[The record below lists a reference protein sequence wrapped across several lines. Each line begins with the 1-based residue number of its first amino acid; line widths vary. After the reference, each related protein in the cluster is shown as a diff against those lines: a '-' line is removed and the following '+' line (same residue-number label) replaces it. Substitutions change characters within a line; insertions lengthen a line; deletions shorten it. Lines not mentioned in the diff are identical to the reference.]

1 MKRRRSERNLTNGS
15 AEAAKSGAIGQAPD
29 HPSVPKGDVNGQPN
43 GASEETD
50 SNLAITKASTPPSR
64 RGKRPKLVVEA
75 PQVDSADVTPGLGT
89 PASPSA
95 QNLDEAPPSDVL
107 RDAAQEA
114 AKNPKRLPGR
124 RRAPHA
130 DINIE
135 ANLRRQLQLK
145 TAYRSVV
152 KALKPV
158 LAELAQ
164 RSLDDLQNEPTAHEK
179 VDQYHAVKAALD
191 NQLKERLAT
200 LERTREV
207 KLARIQRQYDGEYIV
222 RKKACEMAVRDL
234 QEDHLLRCKNQLLT
248 INRGAATANDE
259 EATEDEDDLVPHLR
273 GMQYPNQQTGYLPEK
288 FDSRSRWF
296 IKTQELWQQSEKDIA
311 FRQEWRAFLEKNQED
326 FNRAAVENVE
336 DFAEFDTSDREYAT
350 AVWNVNELAEAA
362 NVAQEELSRAG
373 RVVPNSEA
381 TALQAL
387 AALAESASPAV
398 PVSLLV
404 RASPAPVATPRLAK
418 AKIQATPGSVGSTP
432 MQLASS
438 SSSPVKGEDPTAR
451 RKVSSIDEIQQAA
464 GKDLAVN
471 GITGPPDIPLSVKST
486 SNRIMDLL
494 NKDPDQTDH
503 SEKSTAPSRPTITPS
518 HKVAKEVQQPE
529 ANAPPLDTQQHT
541 VDAPNQT
548 ANGAP
553 HAEDR
558 RIEKP
563 ISGFWSTVNLASHRT
578 PRRPPSPDKNPIAKL
593 RQLSQALFS
602 RKTPEKSEEGRV
614 RSPVR
619 RDFNGERS
627 HMKPPPPPPVHIPS
641 GTHHERHHS
650 GTMSAVLPMT
660 RQDQNQFSA
669 GAGRQRS
676 ESHGEP
682 RRPTWDSFRR
692 ASIAV
697 PQQYEP
703 PRGSPQGT
711 VYPPVASY
719 GITGRMP
726 PAYSVPYSGPPLPPQ
741 PPGGPPLAPAPAPQ
755 PPPGYH
761 YQGPHPPQS
770 YDAYGRPIAPYPPQA
785 QPAPYPAPQ
794 QQLNPFLAAVPH
806 PPIPPPPQQTY
817 PLQPPYHPAY
827 GPPQPAY
834 QQPGTAPQPQP
845 QPAPAP
851 PSQPYHQQPP
861 PPPQPYHQ
869 NQHPSPY
876 SGPQYGGQRILPA
889 CYSDPRHPPLIAAA
903 PPYQGGGHGPA
914 FSQQQHQQGQ
924 HGGHGDGMAGGMEQG
939 GEREARGDAGA
950 RGRRGKFGSA
960 EFRGWRVVG
969 RRRS

>member
-15 AEAAKSGAIGQAPD
+15 AEAAKSD

-602 RKTPEKSEEGRV
+602 RKTPEKSEEGRA

-619 RDFNGERS
+619 RDFNGKTKINFQQALADNEAKVTES
-627 HMKPPPPPPVHIPS
+627 LVDLPGIVSGELALPYLSNTNPQEVHLRE
-641 GTHHERHHS
+641 H
-650 GTMSAVLPMT
+650 
-660 RQDQNQFSA
+660 
-669 GAGRQRS
+669 
-676 ESHGEP
+676 
-682 RRPTWDSFRR
+682 
-692 ASIAV
+692 
-697 PQQYEP
+697 
-703 PRGSPQGT
+703 
-711 VYPPVASY
+711 
-719 GITGRMP
+719 
-726 PAYSVPYSGPPLPPQ
+726 VPYSGPPLPPQ

-889 CYSDPRHPPLIAAA
+889 GYSDPRHPPLIAAA

-924 HGGHGDGMAGGMEQG
+924 HGGHGDGMAGDGAG
-939 GEREARGDAGA
+939 GEREARGMRARVAGGEVWE
-950 RGRRGKFGSA
+950 RG
-960 EFRGWRVVG
+960 V
-969 RRRS
+969 

>member
-1 MKRRRSERNLTNGS
+1 MV
-15 AEAAKSGAIGQAPD
+15 D
-29 HPSVPKGDVNGQPN
+29 
-43 GASEETD
+43 
-50 SNLAITKASTPPSR
+50 PPI
-64 RGKRPKLVVEA
+64 
-75 PQVDSADVTPGLGT
+75 DSADATPGLGT
-89 PASPSA
+89 PASASA
-95 QNLDEAPPSDVL
+95 QNLDDALPSDAP
-107 RDAAQEA
+107 RDPAQEA
-114 AKNPKRLPGR
+114 AKNPRRLPGR

-179 VDQYHAVKAALD
+179 VDQYHTVKAALD

-207 KLARIQRQYDGEYIV
+207 KLAKIQRQYDGEYIV
-222 RKKACEMAVRDL
+222 RKKACEMAVRAL

-248 INRGAATANDE
+248 INRGASTAGDE

-296 IKTQELWQQSEKDIA
+296 IQTQELWQQSENNIA
-311 FRQEWRAFLEKNQED
+311 FRQQWRAFLEMNKDD
-326 FNRAAVENVE
+326 FNRGALENVE
-336 DFAEFDTSDREYAT
+336 DFAVFDTSHREYAT
-350 AVWNVNELAEAA
+350 AIWNVNELAEAA

-373 RVVPNSEA
+373 RMVPNVEA

-387 AALAESASPAV
+387 AALAESAPPAV
-398 PVSLLV
+398 RVSLPVSLPV
-404 RASPAPVATPRLAK
+404 RASPAPVATPRLTK

-432 MQLASS
+432 MRFASS

-451 RKVSSIDEIQQAA
+451 RKISSIEEVQQAS
-464 GKDLAVN
+464 GNDLTVN
-471 GITGPPDIPLSVKST
+471 GIAGTADVPLSVKPT

-494 NKDPDQTDH
+494 NKDPEQADH
-503 SEKSTAPSRPTITPS
+503 TEKSTAPRRPTDTPS
-518 HKVAKEVQQPE
+518 HKAASEVQRPE
-529 ANAPPLDTQQHT
+529 VNVTPLDTQQHT
-541 VDAPNQT
+541 ADVPNQT
-548 ANGAP
+548 TNGAP

-558 RIEKP
+558 RVEKST
-563 ISGFWSTVNLASHRT
+563 SGFWSTVNLASHRG

-602 RKTPEKSEEGRV
+602 RKTPEKSEDNRA

-619 RDFNGERS
+619 RDPNGERA

-641 GTHHERHHS
+641 GSHHERHHS
-650 GTMSAVLPMT
+650 GTLSAVLPMT
-660 RQDQNQFSA
+660 RQDQNPYSA
-669 GAGRQRS
+669 NAGRQRS

-711 VYPPVASY
+711 IYPPAASY
-719 GITGRMP
+719 GITGRLP
-726 PAYSVPYSGPPLPPQ
+726 PAYSVPYSGPTLAPQ
-741 PPGGPPLAPAPAPQ
+741 PPGGPPLAPAPAP

-794 QQLNPFLAAVPH
+794 QQLNPYLAAVPH
-806 PPIPPPPQQTY
+806 QPVPPPPQQNY
-817 PLQPPYHPAY
+817 PLQPPFHPAY

-834 QQPGTAPQPQP
+834 QQPGPAPQPQP
-845 QPAPAP
+845 QPAPP
-851 PSQPYHQQPP
+851 QPSQQPYHQQPP
-861 PPPQPYHQ
+861 PPPQPYHHQ
-869 NQHPSPY
+869 QQPSPY

-889 CYSDPRHPPLIAAA
+889 GYSDPRHPPLIAAA

-914 FSQQQHQQGQ
+914 FSQQQQHQQGQ
-924 HGGHGDGMAGGMEQG
+924 HGGHGEGMAAGIEQG
-939 GEREARGDAGA
+939 GERDGRGDGGG
-950 RGRRGKFGSA
+950 RGRRGKFGSGG
-960 EFRGWRVVG
+960 EFRSWRGVG
-969 RRRS
+969 RRS